1 MRDHDGD
8 ASPVTTTRESNS
20 AQGDTRVTSESGVD
34 SARRFASNIFWMLL
48 SQAGGKIAGF
58 AFIIIVA
65 HGLGTTDYGYFSFAI
80 SFVPLFLLPW
90 GIDIVVVSE
99 IAKDHRRLS
108 EVFSSGFLLR
118 FGLQV
123 IGLLVCFSLMPF
135 LVSGAAARATV
146 VIVGCSLFL
155 DEISG
160 FLGNVF
166 QAFEQMRLQS
176 LITVTN
182 RILSTLLAIVAI
194 ELGGNLIAI
203 AFVYFLGSVGAL
215 VVAWAALRRRFPP
228 IRLSDRNMTFIRY
241 LLRSGVALGVA
252 YMLNMALFRIDVVLL
267 QAIRGAAAVAMYG
280 IALRFL
286 DSFLFFTWGV
296 MNAVLPRIARA
307 SGDSE
312 RVRVIEMTAAIMLA
326 FYVPL
331 AIWGLFSA
339 KWMVE
344 AIFPARYAGAAS
356 AVPWLAAA
364 GMFYAVAFLVRVLAI
379 VEGQRLTLIWI
390 AAFGVVANVGLNAV
404 IIPQYGFV
412 GAAVVTFVSEVLD
425 AVLLL
430 VLFVRSNWRLYKS
443 RVALVPI
450 TAGAVTTL
458 ALLGLGAQGARAFLL
473 GGTFYAVAL
482 VTSGRLIAP
491 SESKKAIEILRRRPK
506 SATA

>member
-1 MRDHDGD
+1 MRDHDAD

-80 SFVPLFLLPW
+80 AFVPLFLLPW

-228 IRLSDRNMTFIRY
+228 IRLGDRNMTFIRY

-267 QAIRGAAAVAMYG
+267 QAIRGAAA
-280 IALRFL
+280 
-286 DSFLFFTWGV
+286 
-296 MNAVLPRIARA
+296 
-307 SGDSE
+307 
-312 RVRVIEMTAAIMLA
+312 
-326 FYVPL
+326 
-331 AIWGLFSA
+331 
-339 KWMVE
+339 
-344 AIFPARYAGAAS
+344 
-356 AVPWLAAA
+356 
-364 GMFYAVAFLVRVLAI
+364 
-379 VEGQRLTLIWI
+379 Q
-390 AAFGVVANVGLNAV
+390 
-404 IIPQYGFV
+404 
-412 GAAVVTFVSEVLD
+412 
-425 AVLLL
+425 
-430 VLFVRSNWRLYKS
+430 
-443 RVALVPI
+443 
-450 TAGAVTTL
+450 
-458 ALLGLGAQGARAFLL
+458 
-473 GGTFYAVAL
+473 
-482 VTSGRLIAP
+482 
-491 SESKKAIEILRRRPK
+491 
-506 SATA
+506 